1 MIPRPPRSTRTDTL
15 FPYTTLFLSTLLSL
29 VASTQMTSNDIF
41 RIGDWIEMPQ
51 AGADGFVSDI
61 ALHTVKI
68 QNWDKTV
75 TTVPTYKLFSES
87 YRNWRYMFESGGRR
101 IKRTLRIDASTVRFL
116 RVDEIASLRRFALDR
131 KCTRLH
137 SSH

>member
-1 MIPRPPRSTRTDTL
+1 ML
-15 FPYTTLFLSTLLSL
+15 
-29 VASTQMTSNDIF
+29 
-41 RIGDWIEMPQ
+41 RIGDWVEMPQ
-51 AGADGFVSDI
+51 AGADGFVIDI

-116 RVDEIASLRRFALDR
+116 REDEIASLRRFALLRDYLDGKQQEQIGR
-131 KCTRLH
+131 ASCRERVCQYV
-137 SSH
+137 